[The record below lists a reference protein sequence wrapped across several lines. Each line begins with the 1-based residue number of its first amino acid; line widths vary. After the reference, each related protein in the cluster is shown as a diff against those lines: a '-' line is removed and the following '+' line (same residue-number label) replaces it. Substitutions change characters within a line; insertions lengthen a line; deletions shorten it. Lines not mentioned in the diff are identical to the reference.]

1 MLLGIVKKS
10 ENSFAGKT
18 LDGKYVEVDNF
29 RLGNDAEEGMC
40 MEIDLT
46 GLDFHEV
53 SPIK

>member
-10 ENSFAGKT
+10 ENSFVGKT
-18 LDGKYVEVDNF
+18 LDGKFIEVDNF
-29 RLGNDAEEGMC
+29 RLSGDVEEGMC
-40 MEIDLT
+40 MEMDLT

>member
-1 MLLGIVKKS
+1 MLLRIVKKS
-10 ENSFAGKT
+10 ENSFVGKT

-29 RLGNDAEEGMC
+29 RLSGDAEEGMC
-40 MEIDLT
+40 MEMDLT